1 MKKSFLSCV
10 AILMAFVFNVSVVA
24 QTAPTLEK
32 LTGDEEIFHFYLS
45 QGVAVDK
52 NPASPHYGYTYVT
65 AATDGASDGGSDRAD
80 TQKRGIFVFDAE
92 LNSLNP
98 DNVGFLPANAAAL
111 MTDVSRQAM
120 HRLAVNPVNNHVVF
134 CYNVEGASAIWS
146 MDPANLTGDAV
157 NLIEGLAI
165 TKANAFCFDAEG
177 TLYVMD
183 NANTADG
190 GKIVKVVN
198 GELVTV
204 AQNAIWGVQDLS
216 LASDGRGGL
225 WVAQNRW
232 NVDVYAVLS
241 HVNAAGEVDFAVTKD
256 SPDEV
261 KALFP
266 QEANASYRGQ
276 CAYYV
281 EKDVLAFGGNKV
293 VALFQVTYDEAGV
306 PSIEKLA
313 TTEAIG
319 NNIDGVDF
327 YANGDLA
334 VVSASAERFVK
345 YAVNYGEPAIE
356 WIPMPLEITNL
367 TTMEM
372 PVEGVTYLQLT
383 GRDDMND
390 ADVMLFLNNYTGEEK
405 AYEVNVESSLMT
417 FGGLELTVMDGS
429 ITKSVDPEKG
439 DVFAGTVHASVV
451 DEEVGEMYVEFALT
465 MYALAPIAIELE
477 DVEIVVNEESAI
489 AFFNATWEGSPLQVE
504 VSGFENVDVK
514 EYEECWLSIGDDVNW
529 VDAAAGPAAII
540 IEDGVAMLEGEFTS
554 FSTGKTYEV
563 MLSGKLSSDEP
574 ENPEVELPAA
584 NVRAWAYDLALA
596 VEGDQYTFSYKATT
610 AAKATLI
617 LTDAEG
623 AELDAVDLGLV
634 EAGANTAVLAASELP
649 AGQEVT
655 WAVKLEAGAI
665 AELAEVTDQ
674 SRGIYDFYNMMD
686 VLVDNNP
693 ESEHFGNIYIQQSLN
708 GSSDGATDR
717 ADTQIAGFF
726 VYDQALNEL
735 NPTSNVGIQPVLPEG
750 YTMGDA
756 RNKFHR
762 LEIDPKTGNLTWCY
776 NIAGQPAVFA
786 VDPANLS
793 GEAANLVAGIEGLS
807 RTSAHCFDAEGA
819 LYVYDLPA
827 AGSIFKIVD
836 GVATEFVAPDSK
848 WVQASA
854 TMAADGMG
862 GLWVAQNRGQ
872 MDTYY
877 QLAHYNAAGV
887 LDYAVYNGNENG
899 FSGSSTRG
907 ALAYDAERQLL
918 AQGRNGMV
926 EVYSVVYD
934 AETGVPALTLVA
946 TTPSVGTNIDGLAFD
961 YAGDLYVVNS
971 SKEKFQ
977 KFAMP
982 TDNNVCTTPAAAKYA
997 FQIEGSD
1004 TPDQGLTL
1012 TATGLETTLE
1022 SDGSY
1027 TLQGLAV
1034 VNGDESNL
1042 MDFMLC
1048 VYPTEGYTDAFLNN
1062 WSVTIWGAPTPGA
1075 FVENEDGT
1083 FTYKAQIED
1092 NGTVY
1097 NIDMSG
1103 TIKKS
1108 EGPEYTELE
1117 DQITNLT
1124 FDAEANVLAGGPSEN
1139 HAIQV
1144 SLKLGND
1151 NGDGT
1156 FALSEE
1162 STVIIKEMPATFIE
1176 GYVYNLDTEAPSAV
1190 AVIKV
1195 DWDGMYYEFTL
1206 TMANGEITP
1215 DYMSFEDEITNLVID
1230 LESMAIIGG
1239 PSTMWQVEVFLGL
1252 AEDDNMDGQWSLSP
1266 ESSVAIMGF
1275 DARLIDGY
1283 VYDIDVNAPAAKA
1296 VLYVEDSGFFYEFKL
1311 NMTST
1316 PTEAIVVVV
1325 EDATVQIDTIPLF
1338 GDAVDYAL
1346 KMTADWTYAED
1357 GVTYP
1362 VLVEVPVYYPEATE
1376 PSEMTCTVTIGGMGD
1391 TDPWLGFGEG
1401 TLTITTVDGVVTAKG
1416 LVSNPYTGV
1425 AFDVTVSG
1433 KLPQG
1438 SGTGIDNVQVEVKAL
1453 KTIKNGQLIIVRDG
1467 KEFNAQGAVVK

>member
-32 LTGDEEIFHFYLS
+32 LTGDEEIYHFYLS

-52 NPASPHYGYTYVT
+52 NPASPYYGYTYVT
-65 AATDGASDGGSDRAD
+65 AATDGASDGGSDRAV

-98 DNVGFLPANAAAL
+98 DNVGFLPANAAEL
-111 MTDVSRQAM
+111 MTDVTRQAM
-120 HRLAVNPVNNHVVF
+120 HRVAVNPVNNHVAF

-157 NLIEGLAI
+157 NLIEGLGI

-204 AQNAIWGVQDLS
+204 AQDATWGVQDNS
-216 LASDGRGGL
+216 LVSDGRGGL

-334 VVSASAERFVK
+334 VVSASAERFAK
-345 YAVNYGEPAIE
+345 YAVTYPSEEEPENPEIE
-356 WIPMPLEITNL
+356 WIEMPLEISNL

-405 AYEVNVESSLMT
+405 AYEVNAESSVMT
-417 FGGLELTVMDGS
+417 FGGMELTVMDGS
-429 ITKSVDPEKG
+429 ITKSVDPELG
-439 DVFAGTVHASVV
+439 DVFAGTVHASV
-451 DEEVGEMYVEFALT
+451 EEEGATMYVAFDLK

-504 VSGFENVDVK
+504 VSGFEEVEVK
-514 EYEECWLSIGDDVNW
+514 EYPECWLSIGDDVNW

-634 EAGANTAVLAASELP
+634 EAGANTAVLAASALP

-655 WAVKLEAGAI
+655 WAIKLEAGAI

-693 ESEHFGNIYIQQSLN
+693 ESEHFGKIYIQQSLN

-887 LDYAVYNGNENG
+887 LDYAVYDGNENG

-907 ALAYDAERQLL
+907 ALVYDAERQLL

-946 TTPSVGTNIDGLAFD
+946 TTPSVGNNIDGLAFD

-1004 TPDQGLTL
+1004 TP
-1012 TATGLETTLE
+1012 E
-1022 SDGSY
+1022 
-1027 TLQGLAV
+1027 
-1034 VNGDESNL
+1034 
-1042 MDFMLC
+1042 
-1048 VYPTEGYTDAFLNN
+1048 
-1062 WSVTIWGAPTPGA
+1062 
-1075 FVENEDGT
+1075 
-1083 FTYKAQIED
+1083 IE
-1092 NGTVY
+1092 
-1097 NIDMSG
+1097 
-1103 TIKKS
+1103 
-1108 EGPEYTELE
+1108 
-1117 DQITNLT
+1117 
-1124 FDAEANVLAGGPSEN
+1124 
-1139 HAIQV
+1139 
-1144 SLKLGND
+1144 
-1151 NGDGT
+1151 
-1156 FALSEE
+1156 
-1162 STVIIKEMPATFIE
+1162 
-1176 GYVYNLDTEAPSAV
+1176 
-1190 AVIKV
+1190 
-1195 DWDGMYYEFTL
+1195 
-1206 TMANGEITP
+1206 
-1215 DYMSFEDEITNLVID
+1215 YMSFEDEITNLVID
-1230 LESMAIIGG
+1230 LENMAIIGG
-1239 PSTMWQVEVFLGL
+1239 PSTRWQVEVYLGL
-1252 AEDDNMDGQWSLSP
+1252 GQDNGDGTFTLTE
-1266 ESSVAIMGF
+1266 ESSVAIMDF
-1275 DARLIDGY
+1275 DARFIDGY

-1296 VLYVEDSGFFYEFKL
+1296 VLHVEDSGFFYEFKL
-1311 NMTST
+1311 NMTNT
-1316 PTEAIVVVV
+1316 PQEAIVVVV

-1376 PSEMTCTVTIGGMGD
+1376 PSEITCTVTIGGMGD

-1401 TLTITTVDGVVTAKG
+1401 TLTITTEGGVVTAKG
-1416 LVSNPYTGV
+1416 IIVNPYTGV

-1438 SGTGIDNVQVEVKAL
+1438 PGSGLDNVQVDAKAVKV
-1453 KTIKNGQLIIVRDG
+1453 IKNGMLIINRDG
-1467 KEFNAQGAVVK
+1467 KEYNAQGAMVK

>member
-52 NPASPHYGYTYVT
+52 NPASPYYGYTYVT

-98 DNVGFLPANAAAL
+98 DNVGFLPANAAEL
-111 MTDVSRQAM
+111 MTDASRQAM
-120 HRLAVNPVNNHVVF
+120 HRVAVNPVNNHVAF

-146 MDPANLTGDAV
+146 MDPANFAGEAV

-183 NANTADG
+183 NANANTSSA

-198 GELVTV
+198 GELVTI
-204 AQNAIWGVQDLS
+204 AQNTIWGNQDLS

-225 WVAQNRW
+225 WIAQNRW
-232 NVDVYAVLS
+232 NIDGYAVLS

-256 SPDEV
+256 SPEEV

-266 QEANASYRGQ
+266 QDANASYRGQ
-276 CAYYV
+276 CAYNV

-313 TTEAIG
+313 TTEVIG
-319 NNIDGVDF
+319 SNIDGVDF

-334 VVSASAERFVK
+334 VVSASAERFAK
-345 YAVNYGEPAIE
+345 YAVTYPSEEEPENPEIE
-356 WIPMPLEITNL
+356 WMEMPLEIMNL
-367 TTMEM
+367 TTEAME
-372 PVEGVTYLQLT
+372 VEGATYLLLQ

-390 ADVMLFLNNYTGEEK
+390 ADVMLFLNDYTGEDKE
-405 AYEVNVESSLMT
+405 YEVNAESSYMT
-417 FGGLELTVMDGS
+417 FGGIELTVLDG
-429 ITKSVDPEKG
+429 VMLQ
-439 DVFAGTVHASVV
+439 AGETYTGIVHTYAA
-451 DEEVGEMYVEFALT
+451 EEDMYVELALT
-465 MYALAPIAIELE
+465 MYAAAATELVLTDAI
-477 DVEIVVNEESAI
+477 VAVNEELGTLT
-489 AFFNATWEGSPLQVE
+489 FNVATEEGGYFVE
-504 VSGFENVDVK
+504 LSGYTAPGVHEGPQICLFETPEAVAYANYVETVV
-514 EYEECWLSIGDDVNW
+514 EG
-529 VDAAAGPAAII
+529 
-540 IEDGVAMLEGEFTS
+540 GVITLTGEFTS
-554 FSTGKTYEV
+554 FMGAKFNVTI
-563 MLSGKLSSDEP
+563 SGKLPVVEP

-693 ESEHFGNIYIQQSLN
+693 ESEHFGKIYIQQSLN
-708 GSSDGATDR
+708 GASDGATDR

-735 NPTSNVGIQPVLPEG
+735 NPTSNVGIQPILPEG

-887 LDYAVYNGNENG
+887 LDFVVNQGNENG

-907 ALAYDAERQLL
+907 ALVYDAERQLL

-1012 TATGLETTLE
+1012 TATGLETQLE
-1022 SDGSY
+1022 GDGSY

-1048 VYPTEGYTDAFLNN
+1048 VYPTEGYTDAFLNG
-1062 WSVTIWGAPTPGA
+1062 WSIMIFGAPTPGA

-1083 FTYKAQIED
+1083 FTYTAQIED
-1092 NGTVY
+1092 TFGDGTVY
-1097 NIDMSG
+1097 NINMSG
-1103 TIKKS
+1103 TIKKI
-1108 EGPEYTELE
+1108 EGPEYTELD
-1117 DQITNLT
+1117 DQITNLV
-1124 FDAEANVLAGGPSEN
+1124 FDFENMLLIGGPSEN
-1139 HAIQV
+1139 
-1144 SLKLGND
+1144 
-1151 NGDGT
+1151 
-1156 FALSEE
+1156 F
-1162 STVIIKEMPATFIE
+1162 
-1176 GYVYNLDTEAPSAV
+1176 
-1190 AVIKV
+1190 
-1195 DWDGMYYEFTL
+1195 
-1206 TMANGEITP
+1206 EI
-1215 DYMSFEDEITNLVID
+1215 
-1230 LESMAIIGG
+1230 
-1239 PSTMWQVEVFLGL
+1239 EVFLGL
-1252 AEDDNMDGQWSLSP
+1252 GEDNFDGSYTLSS
-1266 ESSVAIMGF
+1266 ESSVSIRGI
-1275 DARLIDGY
+1275 DAEFIEGY
-1283 VYDIDVNAPAAKA
+1283 VYDIDVNAPSATAVVKVNWDGMYYAFTLYMSAAPA
-1296 VLYVEDSGFFYEFKL
+1296 
-1311 NMTST
+1311 
-1316 PTEAIVVVV
+1316 EATVVVV
-1325 EDATVQIDTIPLF
+1325 EDATVEVEKYLLF
-1338 GDAVDYAL
+1338 GDTYDYSL
-1346 KMTADWTYAED
+1346 KMTGEWLNEAD
-1357 GVTYP
+1357 GLTYP

-1376 PSEMTCTVTIGGMGD
+1376 PTTILSTVTVGGMGD
-1391 TDPWLGFGEG
+1391 NDPWLGFGEG
-1401 TLTITTVDGVVTAKG
+1401 ELTVTTVGNTVTATGVVSDWSG
-1416 LVSNPYTGV
+1416 LVIDITISGELKGDGTGLENTT
-1425 AFDVTVSG
+1425 VTVKS
-1433 KLPQG
+1433 
-1438 SGTGIDNVQVEVKAL
+1438 V
-1453 KTIKNGQLIIVRDG
+1453 KTIKNGQLIINRDG
-1467 KEFNAQGAVVK
+1467 KEYNAQGAILK

>member
-52 NPASPHYGYTYVT
+52 NPASPYYGYTYVT
-65 AATDGASDGGSDRAD
+65 AATDGASDGDSDRAD

-111 MTDVSRQAM
+111 MTDASRQAM
-120 HRLAVNPVNNHVVF
+120 HRVAVNPVNNHVAF

-157 NLIEGLAI
+157 NLIEGLGI

-183 NANTADG
+183 NANTATG
-190 GKIVKVVN
+190 GTIVKVVN

-204 AQNAIWGVQDLS
+204 AQDATWGVQDNS
-216 LASDGRGGL
+216 LVSDGRGGL

-256 SPDEV
+256 SPEEV

-266 QEANASYRGQ
+266 QDANASYRGQ
-276 CAYYV
+276 CAYNV

-313 TTEAIG
+313 TTEVIG
-319 NNIDGVDF
+319 SNIDGVDF

-334 VVSASAERFVK
+334 VVSASAERFAK
-345 YAVNYGEPAIE
+345 YAVTYPSEEEPENPEIE
-356 WIPMPLEITNL
+356 WIEMPLEISNL

-372 PVEGVTYLQLT
+372 PVDGVTYLQLT

-429 ITKSVDPEKG
+429 ITKSVDPELG
-439 DVFAGTVHASVV
+439 DVFAGTVHASV
-451 DEEVGEMYVEFALT
+451 EEEGATMYVAFDLK

-504 VSGFENVDVK
+504 VSGFEEVELK
-514 EYEECWLSIGDDVNW
+514 EYPECWLSIGDDVNW

-563 MLSGKLSSDEP
+563 MLSGKLPSDEP

-610 AAKATLI
+610 AAKATLV

-693 ESEHFGNIYIQQSLN
+693 ESEHFGKIYIQQSLN
-708 GSSDGATDR
+708 GDADGATDR

-907 ALAYDAERQLL
+907 ALVYDTERQLL

-1004 TPDQGLTL
+1004 TPGI
-1012 TATGLETTLE
+1012 E
-1022 SDGSY
+1022 Y
-1027 TLQGLAV
+1027 MV
-1034 VNGDESNL
+1034 
-1042 MDFMLC
+1042 
-1048 VYPTEGYTDAFLNN
+1048 
-1062 WSVTIWGAPTPGA
+1062 
-1075 FVENEDGT
+1075 
-1083 FTYKAQIED
+1083 IED
-1092 NGTVY
+1092 NV
-1097 NIDMSG
+1097 
-1103 TIKKS
+1103 
-1108 EGPEYTELE
+1108 
-1117 DQITNLT
+1117 TNL
-1124 FDAEANVLAGGPSEN
+1124 
-1139 HAIQV
+1139 I
-1144 SLKLGND
+1144 
-1151 NGDGT
+1151 
-1156 FALSEE
+1156 
-1162 STVIIKEMPATFIE
+1162 
-1176 GYVYNLDTEAPSAV
+1176 
-1190 AVIKV
+1190 
-1195 DWDGMYYEFTL
+1195 
-1206 TMANGEITP
+1206 
-1215 DYMSFEDEITNLVID
+1215 ID
-1230 LESMAIIGG
+1230 LENMAIIGG

-1296 VLYVEDSGFFYEFKL
+1296 VLHVEDSCFFYEIKL
-1311 NMTST
+1311 DMTST

-1376 PSEMTCTVTIGGMGD
+1376 PSEITCTVTIGGMGD

-1401 TLTITTVDGVVTAKG
+1401 TLTITTEGGVVTAKG
-1416 LVSNPYTGV
+1416 IIVNPYTGV

-1438 SGTGIDNVQVEVKAL
+1438 PGSGLDNVQVEVKTV
-1453 KTIKNGQLIIVRDG
+1453 KMIKNGQLIISKDG
-1467 KEFNAQGAVVK
+1467 KEYNAQGAIVKQLTNH